1 LAQRIKSHVDSRQTT
16 QRAIG
21 INLRVLCPFGGQ
33 LVFSKHG
40 LDRTFRNACIT
51 IDAGLGMNYEHVI
64 VEVKR
69 FDGANQSAISVTT
82 INAWFGDDISHLN
95 QPPGVIWLLHQQ
107 PISQK
112 LRNYIKHEMRR
123 NRSYDVLAND
133 TAMRRSNPAL
143 SGVAFSELVRL

>member
-1 LAQRIKSHVDSRQTT
+1 
-16 QRAIG
+16 
-21 INLRVLCPFGGQ
+21 
-33 LVFSKHG
+33 
-40 LDRTFRNACIT
+40 
-51 IDAGLGMNYEHVI
+51 MNYEHVI

>member
-1 LAQRIKSHVDSRQTT
+1 MTYVVAEPCVNCRYTDCALV
-16 QRAIG
+16 
-21 INLRVLCPFGGQ
+21 CPVEAFHLDDDM
-33 LVFSKHG
+33 LVIHPE
-40 LDRTFRNACIT
+40 TCIDC
-51 IDAGLGMNYEHVI
+51 DAGLGMNYEHVI